1 MSTDTRKFIIKI
13 LDKEYPIESNLSQ
26 ERLLEVSKYLDE
38 KFSELQKVAPMVPVG
53 RLAILACLNIA
64 NELYEAKTAYREK
77 LDGYEAHISE
87 VIAAIDD
94 IISK

>member
-64 NELYEAKTAYREK
+64 NELYDTKTAFRKK
-77 LDGYEAHISE
+77 LDDYDANISAVIAVIDE
-87 VIAAIDD
+87 VISD
-94 IISK
+94 

>member
-1 MSTDTRKFIIKI
+1 LSTDTRKFIIKI

-64 NELYEAKTAYREK
+64 NELYDTKTAFRKK
-77 LDGYEAHISE
+77 LDDYDANISAVIAVIDE
-87 VIAAIDD
+87 VISD
-94 IISK
+94 